1 MLAQSFG
8 KKSAI
13 WSTTEY
19 FCTVLKEKG
28 FDFFTGVPCS
38 ILKDVINYLASDPQ
52 VPYIPATREDEAI
65 GIATGAY
72 LAGRKPVVLMQ
83 NSGLGDSISALTS
96 LDILYEIPILLLISW
111 RGYQGKDAPEHLIM
125 GKVTTRLLEDI
136 GVPAFILPGNN
147 MEETISKAVNVLE
160 GEKIPIAVIVRRGV
174 IG

>member
-1 MLAQSFG
+1 MV
-8 KKSAI
+8 
-13 WSTTEY
+13 TTKY

-38 ILKDVINYLASDPQ
+38 ILKDVINYLANDPQ

-96 LDILYEIPILLLISW
+96 LDILYEIPIFLLISW

-125 GKVTTRLLEDI
+125 GEVTTKLLEDI
-136 GVPAFILPGNN
+136 GVPSFILPGSGV
-147 MEETISKAVNVLE
+147 EETISKAVNVLE
-160 GEKIPIAVIVRRGV
+160 GKKIPAAVLVRRGV